1 LSNLKQILLHCHT
14 FSLISLL
21 VPSPS
26 VAAISFV
33 DSTFEAQR
41 IVQLSPPV
49 ARSSGQPFLQRTP
62 QGELLLSWIEPGS
75 SKRHALRSSVYSNG
89 KWSSPVTIAE
99 GDEFFVNWADV
110 PSVVKLPDGRF
121 VAHWLEKSGK
131 GTYAYDV
138 RLKISSPTG
147 TSWSNP
153 ITPHNDRT
161 QTEHGFVS
169 LLPREQGGVEAVW
182 LDGRE
187 MAGTGG
193 HGDHGSKG
201 SMTLRAA
208 VLTLEGTLQEEALL
222 DPRVCECC
230 PTSAVWTEAGMIVA
244 YRDRSSEEVRDI
256 YVVRKERGKWSEP
269 IRVSN
274 DNWQISGCPVN
285 GPALASRGGRDIG
298 LVWFTGA
305 EGKPKV
311 QVTFSNDNG
320 RTFGPPVRIDRGVPL
335 GRIGAT
341 MLSDGSLL
349 ASWIEWREEESDL
362 VVRHVTPK
370 GTLGRLVKVSSISA
384 ERSSG
389 YPRIAIL
396 EGEVYV
402 AWTEVGKE
410 RRVRVVEIPVT
421 EFTN

>member
-1 LSNLKQILLHCHT
+1 LSNLNKILLHGHILY
-14 FSLISLL
+14 LISLF
-21 VPSPS
+21 VFSPS
-26 VAAISFV
+26 FASSSVD
-33 DSTFEAQR
+33 DSTFEAQSV
-41 IVQLSPPV
+41 VQLRPPV
-49 ARSSGQPFLQRTP
+49 GRSSGQPFLQRTS
-62 QGELLLSWIEPGS
+62 QDELLLSWIEPGS
-75 SKRHALRSSVYSNG
+75 SKRHALRFSVYG
-89 KWSSPVTIAE
+89 GGTWSAPVTVAE

-110 PSVVKLPDGRF
+110 PSVVKLADGRF

-131 GTYAYDV
+131 ATYAYDV
-138 RLKISSPTG
+138 RLKISNPTG

-169 LLPREQGGVEAVW
+169 LLAREQGGVEVVW

-208 VLTLEGTLQEEALL
+208 LLTSEGTLQEEALL

-230 PTSAVWTEAGMIVA
+230 PTSAVRTEAGIIVA
-244 YRDRSSEEVRDI
+244 YRDRSDEEVRDI
-256 YVVRKERGKWSEP
+256 SVVWKERGTWSEP
-269 IRVSN
+269 VRVSN

-285 GPALASRGGRDIG
+285 GPALASRGARDVG
-298 LVWFTGA
+298 LVWFTAA

-320 RTFGPPVRIDRGVPL
+320 KTFGPFLRIDRGIPL
-335 GRIGAT
+335 GRVGAA

-362 VVRHVTPK
+362 LVRHVVPS
-370 GTLGRLVKVSSISA
+370 GTLGRLVRVSPISS

-389 YPRIAIL
+389 YPRIAIV
-396 EGEVYV
+396 GKDVYV

-410 RRVRVVEIPVT
+410 RRVRVVQVPVT